1 MRKII
6 YSRWQTSGGIS
17 LMHRRRGAFAILLLA
32 ALSSG
37 FAFAQ
42 NNACQTTQPV
52 SILGSTPVAQAT
64 IIYDPNQGVCWL
76 ANANLAASAG
86 MQANLGVTGINPNG
100 SMDYPTALKWVAA
113 LNAYNYGSGYLD
125 HRNWQL
131 PVAALVDKTFS
142 RSDCGGCIS
151 CEVVHNA
158 GNRKIRTTELNP
170 RSQQVGPDED
180 RTKCTS
186 DLLCGPKW
194 RYSLQE
200 GGWTVFQAL

>member
-1 MRKII
+1 MRKTI

-17 LMHRRRGAFAILLLA
+17 LMQRRRGAFAILLLP

-86 MQANLGVTGINPNG
+86 MQASSNVTGINPNG

-131 PVAALVDKTFS
+131 PVTALVDKTCA
-142 RSDCGGCIS
+142 DVGTYGGRLAPSALAALSGTFI
-151 CEVVHNA
+151 
-158 GNRKIRTTELNP
+158 
-170 RSQQVGPDED
+170 QQVSG
-180 RTKCTS
+180 RLTQ
-186 DLLCGPKW
+186 
-194 RYSLQE
+194 RASLP
-200 GGWTVFQAL
+200 V